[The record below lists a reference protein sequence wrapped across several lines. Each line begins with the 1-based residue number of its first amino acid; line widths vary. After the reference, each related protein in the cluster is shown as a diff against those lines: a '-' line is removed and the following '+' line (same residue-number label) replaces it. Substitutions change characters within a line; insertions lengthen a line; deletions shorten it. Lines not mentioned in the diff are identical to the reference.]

1 MARNGWVKE
10 QRKELDSTIYTNP
23 YYFKL
28 WRTLI
33 MLANHADGKVD
44 FNGKPIP
51 VSSGQLVTGRDALA
65 FIYNRGAQPVHQK
78 SARVLWRWIQKFE
91 EWQML
96 SIKST
101 TKYSV
106 ISITNWAKYQEN
118 DQLMSSSSPASVQQV
133 STNKKDKNLENDKK
147 YLSSFVARK
156 DVLDF
161 WQKNGFGVLASKT
174 VTDLDYWVKDF
185 QEIGST
191 EEQANGLLI
200 KAMSLAVDQGPNVM
214 NYRYVNGI
222 LTNWEKLKLKSPEE
236 VDAHEQSRNA
246 GRDSK
251 NSSQAGRRSGRGTS
265 QGKSYGGIEF

>member
-133 STNKKDKNLENDKK
+133 STNKKDKNDKK
-147 YLSSFVARK
+147 YSSSSSARK
-156 DVLDF
+156 DVLRF
-161 WQKNGFGVLASKT
+161 WEDNGFGVLASKT

-185 QEIGST
+185 QEVGAS
-191 EEQANGLLI
+191 ESDANALLI
-200 KAMSLAVDQGPNVM
+200 KAMATAVDN
-214 NYRYVNGI
+214 NARTYNYVNGI
-222 LTNWEKLKLKSPEE
+222 LKNWESQKFKSPEE